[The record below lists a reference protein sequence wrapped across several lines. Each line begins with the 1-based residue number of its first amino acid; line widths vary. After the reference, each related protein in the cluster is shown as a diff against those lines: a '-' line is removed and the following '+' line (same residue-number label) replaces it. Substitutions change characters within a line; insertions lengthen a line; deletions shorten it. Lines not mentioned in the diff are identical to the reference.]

1 MRTIGKVFLWFFA
14 VLFGG
19 AATITFLYLA
29 ALVIGSGLSQGGL

>member
-1 MRTIGKVFLWFFA
+1 MKIIGVIFLWFFA

-29 ALVIGSGLSQGGL
+29 ALVIGAGLSQGGL